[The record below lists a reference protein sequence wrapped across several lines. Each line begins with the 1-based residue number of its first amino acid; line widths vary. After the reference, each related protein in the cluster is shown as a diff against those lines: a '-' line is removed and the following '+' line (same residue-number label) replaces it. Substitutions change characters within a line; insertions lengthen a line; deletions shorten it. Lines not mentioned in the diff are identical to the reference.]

1 MSKWF
6 KRLIFEVRL
15 RLWIR
20 RVRRAAKTEGSEL
33 SQREIIWAALRLEP
47 PYSEYLVTT
56 GTLVENPPVND
67 LEILELIREEGS
79 DESLYLATVA
89 RRMHQSTCQKCR
101 EQWPTT

>member
-33 SQREIIWAALRLEP
+33 SQREIIWAALNPDAPYLE
-47 PYSEYLVTT
+47 YSVTT

-67 LEILELIREEGS
+67 RELLELIREEGNN
-79 DESLYLATVA
+79 EKLYLATVT
-89 RRMHQSTCQKCR
+89 RQMHQSTCQKCR
-101 EQWPTT
+101 EQCPTT